1 VHETAQN
8 PFQDVMAQHGMCSE
22 GRAPHSVVSLGGAK
36 GGAAVALHGRGV
48 GGQHAE
54 AEAVA
59 EAGADIPALEFKC
72 RSAGESVEPGR
83 GGAAGAAKQASARAP
98 PLHAVGNVGL
108 VERVETGLGLAPF
121 EDALGLGD
129 VA

>member
-1 VHETAQN
+1 VHNTAQN

-36 GGAAVALHGRGV
+36 GGATVALHGRGV

-59 EAGADIPALEFKC
+59 EAGADNIIIL
-72 RSAGESVEPGR
+72 
-83 GGAAGAAKQASARAP
+83 
-98 PLHAVGNVGL
+98 
-108 VERVETGLGLAPF
+108 
-121 EDALGLGD
+121 
-129 VA
+129 